1 MPMNLVTQTPS
12 WKTVHALAT
21 CEFITVDTEFLRE
34 HTFWP
39 KLCLIQTAGDGFEGM
54 IDPLAE
60 GIDLQ
65 PFYDLLV
72 NPTVTKVM
80 HGCRQD
86 IEIFTNRPAL
96 SPRRPSTRKLPP
108 WCAVLEMRWL

>member
-1 MPMNLVTQTPS
+1 MNLVTQQAELEDLCT
-12 WKTVHALAT
+12 ALAT

-72 NPTVTKVM
+72 NPKVTKVM

-86 IEIFTNRPAL
+86 IEIFHKQAGIIP
-96 SPRRPSTRKLPP
+96 
-108 WCAVLEMRWL
+108 CADHRHADCRHGVWFR